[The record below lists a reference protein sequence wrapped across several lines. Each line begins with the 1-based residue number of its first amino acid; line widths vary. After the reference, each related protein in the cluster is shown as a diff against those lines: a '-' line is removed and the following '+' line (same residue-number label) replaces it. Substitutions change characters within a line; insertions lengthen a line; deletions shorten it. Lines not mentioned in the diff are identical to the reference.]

1 MKILFLAI
9 YFIIL
14 SIKINAH
21 EISFIKGNEII
32 TSLLNELGQT
42 TTSFRSEEKTVLKKS
57 LFKKAYSNFTTHC
70 NDKRLKTS
78 QRDIALENGKNATF
92 TFYGKRIYFYNLG
105 IKTNIKFR
113 VRFYLAT
120 DDIGKDFFLANNE
133 TLYGFIEIKIKN
145 PSPSLRGISVKTRL
159 KLNEALIKR
168 LCQLNPKNPHYDR
181 QLNLLKKDM
190 LNENQNKDTD
200 KVDKFFSLLRTLS
213 KINSNFKK
221 PSNAIS
227 YERRSIKI
235 EEEKY
240 KKDNKLIKRNLGR
253 IEYQLT
259 IDENIKSY
267 KSQALFDNTHS
278 LAYYFKTIAKRDMIK
293 TYPQD
298 SLVVEIKTPTNVFLL
313 NDKKRS
319 QPHKAL
325 QKYLFYPIM
334 NSAYVYPG
342 FKKNKGKRH
351 HMFSDI

>member
-1 MKILFLAI
+1 MKFLFLTVFFAI
-9 YFIIL
+9 S
-14 SIKINAH
+14 SIRINAH
-21 EISFIKGNEII
+21 EISFTEGSKIIK
-32 TSLLNELGQT
+32 SLLSELGQT

-78 QRDIALENGKNATF
+78 QRDVTIKDGKNATF

-120 DDIGKDFFLANNE
+120 DKVGEKFFLVNNE

-145 PSPSLRGISVKTRL
+145 PNPSLRGISVKTRL
-159 KLNEALIKR
+159 RISESLIKK
-168 LCQLNPKNPHYDR
+168 LCQLNPKNINYDS
-181 QLNLLKKDM
+181 QLNLLKKEI
-190 LNENQNKDTD
+190 LNQNKDTD
-200 KVDKFFSLLRTLS
+200 KVDNFFSLLSILT

-221 PSNAIS
+221 PLNAIS
-227 YERRSIKI
+227 YERRSLKI

-240 KKDNKLIKRNLGR
+240 KKNNKLIKKNLGK

-267 KSQALFDNTHS
+267 KSKALLDNTHS
-278 LAYYFKTIAKRDMIK
+278 LSYYFKNLAKNDMIK
-293 TYPQD
+293 AYPQD

-319 QPHKAL
+319 QPHKNL
-325 QKYLFYPIM
+325 QKHLFYPIM
-334 NSAYVYPG
+334 NSSYVYPG

-351 HMFSDI
+351 HMFNGI